1 MSGFADINP
10 HDLVRVSRGGRIFH
24 ALVRGRVPG
33 GFQVEPLE
41 RGVRA
46 GRIKAQEI
54 VFHWR
59 ASGNPAGTP
68 DRAQPSLDHL
78 LDR

>member
-1 MSGFADINP
+1 MSRFTDIHP
-10 HDLVRVSRGGRIFH
+10 HDLVRVNRRGRIFH
-24 ALVRGRVPG
+24 ALVRGRVHG
-33 GFQVEPLE
+33 GFQVDPLE
-41 RGVRA
+41 RGVPA
-46 GRIKAQEI
+46 GRVKADEI

-59 ASGNPAGTP
+59 AAGNPAEAP